1 MVREQ
6 QIHELEFKRDELCD
20 AIRTIK
26 MEEPWT
32 EENEQLVNDTI
43 ALIHQIDELLAE
55 LYK

>member
-6 QIHELEFKRDELCD
+6 QIYELEFKRDELCD